1 MATVFFN
8 VGNFIATVG
17 VYGGSQQVIPQGE
30 VVTIPDAFV
39 PPPQPWDAGITNVI
53 TIAPSGE
60 DDITNVSTEP
70 PATNLVEFESTWLW
84 RDWDSNTDYIV
95 NVDAGGDVIINPT
108 PYNRVY
114 MVDAGIIEQFGN
126 IAAFVVDSSG
136 EYTDRLNNTNYII
149 SLLNIPF
156 KLPEEITG
164 GEEAV
169 RLGKI
174 DTEILAPKVES
185 DIIRVQ
191 IGEIEVSGLQNNSI
205 DYLQTEYV
213 LVLPYISE
221 TIILKPE
228 WVINKIISVEYLI
241 DSYTGD
247 LTVNIFNG
255 GDYPIT
261 FITSNIGR
269 MIPFKTL
276 LANPTE
282 QGASMG
288 AFNDTFA
295 AYIRVSRNEVYDGDF
310 SNLVTVEGVLGGNI
324 GFIKVQ
330 EINLTASALSNEIGE
345 IKSILSN
352 GVFINA

>member
-17 VYGGSQQVIPQGE
+17 SSDSSRQVIVQGE
-30 VVTIPDAFV
+30 VVTIPDAFEAGAN
-39 PPPQPWDAGITNVI
+39 PWDAGVTNFI
-53 TIAPSGE
+53 RIEPSGE
-60 DDITNVSTEP
+60 DDIANVSTEP
-70 PATNLVEFESTWLW
+70 PATNLTKFESNWFW

-95 NVDAGGDVIINPT
+95 SVDDGGDVIINPT

-136 EYTDRLNNTNYII
+136 EYTDRLNNTDYVI

-156 KLPEEITG
+156 KLPDEVAGT
-164 GEEAV
+164 EEAI
-169 RLGKI
+169 RLGRI

-191 IGEIEVSGLQNNSI
+191 IGEIEVLGLQNNSL

-228 WVINKIISVEYLI
+228 WAINKIISVEYLI
-241 DSYTGD
+241 DGYSGD

-255 GDYPIT
+255 GDYPVT
-261 FITSNIGR
+261 FITSSIGR

-288 AFNDTFA
+288 AFNDTFT
-295 AYIRVSRNEVYDGDF
+295 AYIRVSRNEVYDGEF
-310 SNLVTVEGVLGGNI
+310 SNLVAVEGVLGGNI

-330 EINLTASALSNEIGE
+330 EINLTASALSNEIDE
-345 IKSILSN
+345 IKNILSS